1 MNNDGTV
8 ACKEFL
14 HLAAL
19 FFNLEDC
26 SQDYDLNN
34 AVKQTVN
41 EIKSLRTNDEIFAR
55 IFWHDLLPECQQKTF
70 EIA

>member
-14 HLAAL
+14 HLVAL

-26 SQDYDLNN
+26 SRDYDLNN
-34 AVKQTVN
+34 TVKQTVN

-55 IFWHDLLPECQQKTF
+55 IFYRDLLPEC
-70 EIA
+70 

>member
-8 ACKEFL
+8 ACKEVL
-14 HLAAL
+14 HLVAL

-26 SQDYDLNN
+26 SWDYDLNN

-55 IFWHDLLPECQQKTF
+55 IFYSDLLPGC
-70 EIA
+70 